1 MMPFYYDS
9 TMIILIPA
17 LIISLWAQTKISS
30 TFNKYS
36 KVNSQNGYSGAQV
49 ARMLL
54 DNSGLYDVPIEM
66 VGGNLSDHYDPR
78 NRVLRLSQQVF
89 HGTSVASIGVAAHEV
104 GHAIQHKTSYSPLI
118 IRNSI
123 VPVVN
128 IGSNFSWILFFLGI
142 IMNQQP
148 LVTIG
153 ILLFSGVVIFQLITL
168 PVEFDASSR
177 ALKILEERSILYRDE
192 VMGAK
197 KVLNAA
203 AMTYVAATLM
213 AISQLIRL
221 IAISNRRDD

>member
-1 MMPFYYDS
+1 MPFYYDS